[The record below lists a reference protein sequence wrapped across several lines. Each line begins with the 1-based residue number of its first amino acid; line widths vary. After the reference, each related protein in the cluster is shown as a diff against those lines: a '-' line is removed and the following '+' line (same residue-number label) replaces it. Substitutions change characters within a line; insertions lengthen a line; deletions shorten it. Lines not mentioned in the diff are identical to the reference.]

1 MQNITIFDYLLLPVY
16 LFIFYII
23 VKKRSIKYTDAEIRK
38 FFFIAFFLR
47 MFGAVAYSMMVQ
59 YYYGY
64 GDSFIYYAGSNYLR
78 DHLLQDANNI
88 KYFFA
93 SAEDVK
99 KWYDFEVGDISYSGY
114 YGVASNLFVMKVS
127 AILSFLAFNKFL
139 IISLFFGFFS
149 FAGQWRLFR
158 VFNDINKG
166 RHTKLLAWAVLYTP
180 SIWFWGSGLMKD
192 SICIG
197 GIGFIVYYLYEI
209 FIKKNFSLK
218 RLLMLALMVYLVGSI
233 KSYIIIILTVSLAT
247 IIFFNLISGFKN
259 IVVKA
264 VVVLIFLFFYHCCC
278 FCYQFCRP
286 ASDYC
291 GGIKSTGRYLP
302 EKL

>member
-38 FFFIAFFLR
+38 FFLMAFFLR

-99 KWYDFEVGDISYSGY
+99 KWYDFEVGDINYAGY
-114 YGVASNLFVMKVS
+114 YGVASNLFIMKVS

-158 VFNDINKG
+158 VFNAINKG
-166 RHTKLLAWAVLYTP
+166 RHSKLLAWAVLYTP

-197 GIGFIVYYLYEI
+197 GISFIVYYL
-209 FIKKNFSLK
+209 
-218 RLLMLALMVYLVGSI
+218 
-233 KSYIIIILTVSLAT
+233 
-247 IIFFNLISGFKN
+247 
-259 IVVKA
+259 
-264 VVVLIFLFFYHCCC
+264 
-278 FCYQFCRP
+278 
-286 ASDYC
+286 
-291 GGIKSTGRYLP
+291 
-302 EKL
+302 